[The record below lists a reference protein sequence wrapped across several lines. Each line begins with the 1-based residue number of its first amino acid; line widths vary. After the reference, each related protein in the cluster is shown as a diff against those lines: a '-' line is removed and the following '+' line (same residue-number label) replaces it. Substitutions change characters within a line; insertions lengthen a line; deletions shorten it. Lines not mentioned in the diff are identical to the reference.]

1 MYTKNTIGR
10 RRPSGW
16 VERRRYFQRLFFA
29 RLRVK
34 VLNGEENQTAAPAGE
49 KD

>member
-16 VERRRYFQRLFFA
+16 VERRRYLQRLFV
-29 RLRVK
+29 RPRVELLK
-34 VLNGEENQTAAPAGE
+34 GEENQTLVPAGV